1 MNGNR
6 VPMPPARRTS
16 KVSFTLTEV
25 AMAILVLLVG
35 LLAACGTAIKPGPT
49 DPSDTA
55 PLSLTITDTPPT
67 GVTVLAFEITITGA
81 VLQPGN
87 VSLIS
92 APVTFETQRLLTG
105 PALLSTTNVA
115 AGTYTSITFTVANPS
130 LTVLNGSG
138 STING
143 CANETVCQFKP
154 SISPVQ
160 VSLSAGP
167 LPLTITK
174 GTPVGLQADVN
185 LNKIV
190 QSDLSLVL
198 NSSAITMTQLPSVPF
213 AGLLTTIDDLLG
225 QVTALGVNQFTVQDA
240 VSGQSFSISVGGST
254 VFEGFDQIGC
264 AVMPQNFSC
273 LKVGQIVS
281 VDANLLGSGTLL
293 ATVVMAEDDVS
304 LQDIEGFAVA
314 VNPISSQ
321 LQMVVLGESPTVPGI
336 SVGDLVN
343 VNILQPTGLQ
353 FDRDDLPLPFNF
365 SFQTTQDLLVG
376 QEIQAQVAKVFL
388 GPSGS
393 TVVDASRIRL
403 RSSQF
408 TAKVASTGSSNF
420 TLGTLPSV
428 FTNASIAQIQVLTS
442 SASAL
447 MAGDTVSLRG
457 LLFNNSGAA
466 TLVTEKIRK
475 R

>member
-1 MNGNR
+1 
-6 VPMPPARRTS
+6 
-16 KVSFTLTEV
+16 
-25 AMAILVLLVG
+25 MAILVLLIV
-35 LLAACGTAIKPGPT
+35 LSAACGTAIKPGPT
-49 DPSDTA
+49 GPANTA
-55 PLSLTITDTPPT
+55 PLSLTVTDTPPT

-87 VSLIS
+87 VSLTG
-92 APVTFETQRLLTG
+92 APITFETQRLLTS
-105 PALLSTTNVA
+105 PALLTTANVA
-115 AGTYTSITFTVANPS
+115 AGTYTSIAFTVANPS
-130 LTVLNGSG
+130 LTVFNGSG

-143 CANETVCQFKP
+143 CANGTVCQFKP

-160 VSLSAGP
+160 VSLSAAP
-167 LPLTITK
+167 FPLTITK
-174 GTPVGLQADVN
+174 GTPVGLQADIN

-190 QSDLSLVL
+190 QSDLSLLL
-198 NSSAITMTQLPSVPF
+198 NSSAITVTQLPSIPSTE
-213 AGLLTTIDDLLG
+213 LLTTIDDLLG
-225 QVTALGVNQFTVQDA
+225 QITALGVNQFTVQDA
-240 VSGQSFSISVGGST
+240 VSGQAFSVSDGGST

-264 AVMPQNFSC
+264 AVAPQNFSC

-281 VDANLLGSGTLL
+281 VDANLLGSGTLS
-293 ATVVMAEDDVS
+293 AKVVTAEDDVS

-321 LQMVVLGESPTVPGI
+321 LQMVVLSESPTVPGI

-343 VNILQPTGLQ
+343 VNILEPTGLQ

-403 RSSQF
+403 RTSQF
-408 TAKVASTGSSNF
+408 TAKVASTGSANF
-420 TLGTLPSV
+420 AVGTLPSV
-428 FTNASIAQIQVLTS
+428 FTNASITQIQVLGS

-447 MAGDTVSLRG
+447 MAGETVSLRG
-457 LLFNNSGAA
+457 LLFDNSGTA
-466 TLVTEKIRK
+466 TLVTEKVRK